1 MVLWQPYL
9 NKYNIIGFVSYYQ
22 LLMVCVSRPRYFD
35 NPTMK
40 ERKSMQKTKMVR
52 NVDDGSW
59 LQCACLMLELHSYWF
74 KSTKT
79 HFSVYGESQ
88 NGTNREGRN
97 KKGGIPRSR
106 WSIHGYNLTYP
117 RTYKKRKQLVCRSV
131 LDLVFSCQLRWWFVV
146 GRSLCWLNWRE
157 GDEYSC

>member
-40 ERKSMQKTKMVR
+40 ERKSMPKTKMVR

-59 LQCACLMLELHSYWF
+59 LQCAFLMLELHSYWF

-97 KKGGIPRSR
+97 KTGGIPRSR
-106 WSIHGYNLTYP
+106 WSIHGYNLTKSGLLEGEPLTVLGSQQSGPYFLRP
-117 RTYKKRKQLVCRSV
+117 CCPIARHVLQRDSNCRM
-131 LDLVFSCQLRWWFVV
+131 RM
-146 GRSLCWLNWRE
+146 
-157 GDEYSC
+157 